1 LDGKNKDNHF
11 IPNGYIISGDFCMRV
26 FFYSAVGIPLL
37 IADAVLLCGLPTRMA
52 SRLTAT
58 QGLVV
63 LFGGLAYLC
72 LHFLLRKPER
82 MYLWGHEFTHLLV
95 AKLFL
100 RRVHGFH
107 ITSRSGGKVVIDRT
121 NVAID
126 LAPYAVPLYNV
137 VALLPATLVA
147 GGIPSAARMTY
158 LCTAA
163 FLFAMHLC
171 FSLEGFID
179 SQPDVRRSGR
189 IFSLAIV
196 LLLLMLWTPIL
207 AAPGTQGGFSGLSGF
222 YREWLG
228 GGMEAAFT
236 LPARVRYLLSHR
248 FL

>member
-1 LDGKNKDNHF
+1 
-11 IPNGYIISGDFCMRV
+11 MRV
-26 FFYSAVGIPLL
+26 FLYSAIGVPLL
-37 IADAVLLCGLPTRMA
+37 IADAVLLWGLPARMA

-58 QGLVV
+58 QGLIL

-100 RRVHGFH
+100 RHVHGFH

-126 LAPYAVPLYNV
+126 LAPYALPFYNV
-137 VALLPATLVA
+137 VALLPAALIPGGPPYA
-147 GGIPSAARMTY
+147 GKAY
-158 LCTAA
+158 LGAAA
-163 FLFAMHLC
+163 FLFSMHLF
-171 FSLEGFID
+171 FSAEGFFD
-179 SQPDVRRSGR
+179 GQPDVRRSGR
-189 IFSLAIV
+189 IFSLAVV

-207 AAPGTQGGFSGLSGF
+207 AAPGTRAGFSGLPAF
-222 YREWLG
+222 YREWLAD
-228 GGMEAAFT
+228 GMDSF
-236 LPARVRYLLSHR
+236 LSLSARVRSLLPRR

>member
-1 LDGKNKDNHF
+1 
-11 IPNGYIISGDFCMRV
+11 MRV
-26 FFYSAVGIPLL
+26 FLYSVIGIPLL
-37 IADAVLLCGLPTRMA
+37 IADAVLLWGLPVRMA

-58 QGLVV
+58 QGLIL

-72 LHFLLRKPER
+72 FRFLLRKPER
-82 MYLWGHEFTHLLV
+82 MYLWGHEFTHLLA

-100 RRVHGFH
+100 RHVHGFH

-137 VALLPATLVA
+137 VALLPVT
-147 GGIPSAARMTY
+147 
-158 LCTAA
+158 
-163 FLFAMHLC
+163 LFAGETQLARKFYLGAAAYLFTMHLC
-171 FSLEGFID
+171 FSAEGFID

-207 AAPGTQGGFSGLSGF
+207 AAPGTSGGFSGVSGF

-228 GGMEAAFT
+228 GGIEAALG